1 MNFSSNQVQTTS
13 HILYESK
20 CFSPLYYL
28 ATVALP
34 VTTKSK
40 PLSWIVL
47 STSGGFIAMYVM
59 EQRPP
64 RSWRPR
70 PPRTSPF
77 PTYDVK
83 IIAGRRVV
91 IFHDRNK
98 EQEKQENDKQQ
109 QHEQSNSDETPIP
122 TR

>member
-1 MNFSSNQVQTTS
+1 MDIFKLLVLIS
-13 HILYESK
+13 
-20 CFSPLYYL
+20 
-28 ATVALP
+28 
-34 VTTKSK
+34 
-40 PLSWIVL
+40 L

-98 EQEKQENDKQQ
+98 DGAGDKHSAAIAKEQQK
-109 QHEQSNSDETPIP
+109 HELSNTET
-122 TR
+122 TEAK

>member
-1 MNFSSNQVQTTS
+1 
-13 HILYESK
+13 
-20 CFSPLYYL
+20 
-28 ATVALP
+28 
-34 VTTKSK
+34 
-40 PLSWIVL
+40 
-47 STSGGFIAMYVM
+47 MYVM

-98 EQEKQENDKQQ
+98 EQEKQENARKCKRKIRKKYAEKNKKNKKKQ
-109 QHEQSNSDETPIP
+109 EQPGKTRKNQETPGE
-122 TR
+122 TKENHTKKQTKNQQGGAELCQAQFKFV

>member
-1 MNFSSNQVQTTS
+1 
-13 HILYESK
+13 
-20 CFSPLYYL
+20 
-28 ATVALP
+28 
-34 VTTKSK
+34 
-40 PLSWIVL
+40 
-47 STSGGFIAMYVM
+47 MYVM

-98 EQEKQENDKQQ
+98 DDNENTKQQ
-109 QHEQSNSDETPIP
+109 QQEQEHKQSNTETSEI
-122 TR
+122 R

>member
-1 MNFSSNQVQTTS
+1 
-13 HILYESK
+13 
-20 CFSPLYYL
+20 
-28 ATVALP
+28 
-34 VTTKSK
+34 
-40 PLSWIVL
+40 
-47 STSGGFIAMYVM
+47 MYVM

-98 EQEKQENDKQQ
+98 EQEKQENENDKQ
-109 QHEQSNSDETPIP
+109 QHEQSNSAETPIP